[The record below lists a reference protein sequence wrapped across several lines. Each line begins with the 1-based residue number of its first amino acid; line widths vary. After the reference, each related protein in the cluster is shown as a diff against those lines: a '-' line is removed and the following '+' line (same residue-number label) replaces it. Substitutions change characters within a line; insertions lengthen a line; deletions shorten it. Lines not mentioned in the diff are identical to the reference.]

1 MLFLED
7 IKIELKS
14 QGFEAKQI
22 SFSPTNDSAVVC
34 FKSTRKT
41 KDHFFISTIACF
53 PRRFHLA
60 SKIEIL

>member
-22 SFSPTNDSAVVC
+22 SFSPKNDSAVVC
-34 FKSTRKT
+34 FKSTKINT
-41 KDHFFISTIACF
+41 S
-53 PRRFHLA
+53 
-60 SKIEIL
+60 SKVTYCYRLRDKVSNMPHIMYI

>member
-22 SFSPTNDSAVVC
+22 SFSPTNDSAVVG
-34 FKSTRKT
+34 
-41 KDHFFISTIACF
+41 AVAL
-53 PRRFHLA
+53 RFDDLRQPPFLC
-60 SKIEIL
+60 KNTFVLCQMQ